1 MVYIECSV
9 SNTTTK
15 DIKYT
20 VCLKRTVESNPSIT
34 LCEPLESLTKGDHSI
49 TEYYSSSSNLDQN
62 HFFLKFIWHTVLF
75 VSCLLTFNINRKLSK
90 KTNLILEWLIINS
103 SANSCNR
110 VINYHKTQWIHAEK
124 MPLMLQYCTVIS
136 CKCIKKTTCTNLY
149 TIAQSHRTH
158 YMCYNSIQFYRAIKT
173 PKHL

>member
-20 VCLKRTVESNPSIT
+20 VCMKRTVESNPSIT

-62 HFFLKFIWHTVLF
+62 NFFLYMTYVLF
-75 VSCLLTFNINRKLSK
+75 VSCLLTFNINRKFSK
-90 KTNLILEWLIINS
+90 KLI
-103 SANSCNR
+103 
-110 VINYHKTQWIHAEK
+110 
-124 MPLMLQYCTVIS
+124 
-136 CKCIKKTTCTNLY
+136 
-149 TIAQSHRTH
+149 
-158 YMCYNSIQFYRAIKT
+158 
-173 PKHL
+173 